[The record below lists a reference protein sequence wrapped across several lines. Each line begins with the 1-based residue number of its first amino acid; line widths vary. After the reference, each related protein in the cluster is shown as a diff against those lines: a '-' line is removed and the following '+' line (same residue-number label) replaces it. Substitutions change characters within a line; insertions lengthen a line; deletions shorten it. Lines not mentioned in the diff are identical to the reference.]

1 MELTGGSAGSLV
13 LWIMPVTLHDA
24 GLWAQISLNDVR
36 ALCHP
41 NSLLK
46 VWTETCTKLSCWRS
60 LYPALDALLR
70 APHTKEQSCCRGW
83 CPSSGPVLLT
93 FCGNPSP
100 GISSTVYAGRIG
112 KPSFNSTVKR
122 TLAAV
127 KTEKSGMKDKESGSG
142 LHYIILHPVKH
153 THNHFC
159 ILTKHTEISEVF
171 FLWPGVL

>member
-36 ALCHP
+36 ALCNP

-70 APHTKEQSCCRGW
+70 
-83 CPSSGPVLLT
+83 LLT
-93 FCGNPSP
+93 QRSSP
-100 GISSTVYAGRIG
+100 AAGADALLVVLSCSRFAVTHLTVYAGRIG

-159 ILTKHTEISEVF
+159 ILTKHSMRFRRSF